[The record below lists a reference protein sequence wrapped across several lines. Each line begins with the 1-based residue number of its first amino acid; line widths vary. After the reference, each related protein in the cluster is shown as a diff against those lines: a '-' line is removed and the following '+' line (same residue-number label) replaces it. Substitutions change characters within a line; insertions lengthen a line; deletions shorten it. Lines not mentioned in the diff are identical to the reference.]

1 MIKSISIFIA
11 VALIAVTSQ
20 SAQAQD
26 PRSSSTLVAG
36 NSDETV
42 EISVLFEEGAQAG
55 TPCSLSF
62 EIQAFDATLFG
73 APVQT
78 ESVMLGPNESKSVQF
93 QFELVLS
100 NPSKT
105 HSLLL
110 SVHDYSKT
118 GGCRVRSYGRIVGP
132 AGETRATVPNL
143 DATFLLRVAHFE

>member
-1 MIKSISIFIA
+1 MIKPISIFIA

-20 SAQAQD
+20 SAQAQQED
-26 PRSSSTLVAG
+26 ARSRSVLFAG

-42 EISVLFEEGAQAG
+42 EISVLLEEGAQAR
-55 TPCSLSF
+55 TPCLLSF

-78 ESVMLGPNESKSVQF
+78 ERVMLGPNESKSVQF
-93 QFELVLS
+93 PFELVLS

-110 SVHDYSKT
+110 TVTDAKKT
-118 GGCRVRSYGRIVGP
+118 GGCKVQTYFRIVGP
-132 AGETRATVPNL
+132 GGETRGKH
-143 DATFLLRVAHFE
+143 DAPDFVVLSGDF